1 MLIFHHDSLLIVAFR
16 EPVDWKGLM
25 LFDYP
30 RIIKRPMDLGTVKRK
45 VAEGKYDTVFDAAE
59 DVRLIFKNCMTF
71 NPEGTDFHNVGI
83 HLLQKFEEK
92 YAKLCKK
99 NGGAPSPTKKG
110 GKKSKNGSP
119 APADDEKPAK
129 RKYKRRGS
137 SATPRASSDRS
148 AKRKRSKYTEEL
160 EDSDEDLMSSGE
172 EEKFEKRREK
182 RKAWEEKRKLQKGD
196 SIVEEKKDADNV
208 LQNEVAGEPEV
219 APFYEIESPPPGH
232 LSCLWYS
239 REPFRHVFALEKVLG
254 WKTRPVMKLETCPP
268 TTMSEAG
275 NPRPLPLL
283 ANEKFHSIN
292 FNEAMEMKEKAIV
305 DTGNDFRK
313 RREISRINPAV
324 CPYIKKIAANQELAK
339 SKKEGRDPKF
349 KAVKYLEEREEVFLV
364 KWRGRSYMHC
374 SWERLCDLEKYDQ
387 SVQQGA
393 ARGKISRFM
402 QNQEI
407 AMGHD
412 WKKVLEDERKAQATP
427 AAHTHHSHNPTGNT
441 AAGDGSGNQ
450 GKVNNENEEEEEP
463 DEEDYFSPL
472 YLEVDRILG
481 CDENE
486 LDMSVLHR
494 QRALNLKAERDAL
507 RKREKEDEEEEKW
520 LKGEI
525 GEDKKEA
532 DLTKK
537 QAASETEKGAAEEVE
552 KEWDPEDNV
561 RYIVRWKG
569 LQLTDATWEY
579 WIDIKHD
586 FVDEVE
592 DFWLRQKAPSP
603 TEVKDLMKESHPH
616 PRSFKKLKESPV
628 FGVSN
633 VERPIAKMDG
643 GNEEDKESSD
653 DDEGSELRLRGY
665 QLEGVNW
672 LLWNW
677 YNRRSCIL
685 ADEMGLGKVCYIFYS
700 QMSALL

>member
-1 MLIFHHDSLLIVAFR
+1 M
-16 EPVDWKGLM
+16 
-25 LFDYP
+25 
-30 RIIKRPMDLGTVKRK
+30 
-45 VAEGKYDTVFDAAE
+45 
-59 DVRLIFKNCMTF
+59 
-71 NPEGTDFHNVGI
+71 
-83 HLLQKFEEK
+83 
-92 YAKLCKK
+92 
-99 NGGAPSPTKKG
+99 PTI
-110 GKKSKNGSP
+110 
-119 APADDEKPAK
+119 
-129 RKYKRRGS
+129 S
-137 SATPRASSDRS
+137 SRD
-148 AKRKRSKYTEEL
+148 
-160 EDSDEDLMSSGE
+160 
-172 EEKFEKRREK
+172 
-182 RKAWEEKRKLQKGD
+182 
-196 SIVEEKKDADNV
+196 
-208 LQNEVAGEPEV
+208 
-219 APFYEIESPPPGH
+219 
-232 LSCLWYS
+232 
-239 REPFRHVFALEKVLG
+239 
-254 WKTRPVMKLETCPP
+254 
-268 TTMSEAG
+268 
-275 NPRPLPLL
+275 PLL
-283 ANEKFHSIN
+283 ASEVTDTADIRLG
-292 FNEAMEMKEKAIV
+292 V
-305 DTGNDFRK
+305 DNLQGETPT
-313 RREISRINPAV
+313 SQQMSVA
-324 CPYIKKIAANQELAK
+324 ELAK
-339 SKKEGRDPKF
+339 ASGTVLQFDTVADMLAATGLQDE
-349 KAVKYLEEREEVFLV
+349 
-364 KWRGRSYMHC
+364 
-374 SWERLCDLEKYDQ
+374 Q
-387 SVQQGA
+387 QVQT
-393 ARGKISRFM
+393 ARYSSS
-402 QNQEI
+402 
-407 AMGHD
+407 
-412 WKKVLEDERKAQATP
+412 
-427 AAHTHHSHNPTGNT
+427 HTV
-441 AAGDGSGNQ
+441 GDGSGNQ
-450 GKVNNENEEEEEP
+450 GKVNNGNEEEEEP

-685 ADEMGLGKVCYIFYS
+685 ADEMGLGKVCCIFYS